1 MGEERQQSKAPWST
15 SNGMDCPRQ
24 GAERLSSRTQ
34 RRVRDARISQGV
46 EGSIKVKDREES
58 WESCLYFPSLLQNI
72 PPLHWGL
79 WMSDPIA
86 GIVTGRTT
94 NRQWQNAASSS
105 GKREAKERC
114 LTGCVRC
121 RLGEAGCEAG
131 AVHRLRIPSA
141 GQP

>member
-1 MGEERQQSKAPWST
+1 MEHKQWDGLSKARSREAEQQDTEKGQRCKDKPRGGRKHQGEGQRGKLGKLPVFPIST
-15 SNGMDCPRQ
+15 
-24 GAERLSSRTQ
+24 AEH
-34 RRVRDARISQGV
+34 
-46 EGSIKVKDREES
+46 
-58 WESCLYFPSLLQNI
+58 